1 MMRRLLALVCAG
13 LLAGC
18 QTAPLPPLD
27 VVPRVEL
34 ERFMGDWYVIAHIP
48 TWPECNAWNAVES
61 YRLNPDGTVAT
72 TFTFRAGGR
81 DGPARRL
88 NPTGFVVD
96 TNSNAIWGMQFI
108 WPIKADFRIAYLNE
122 DYGLTVIARQKR
134 DYVWVMARTPEIP
147 AAQYVDIVQRI
158 AAWGYD
164 VTKLRR
170 VPQQWEAAP

>member
-1 MMRRLLALVCAG
+1 MMRRLMTLACAG
-13 LLAGC
+13 LLTGC

-48 TWPECNAWNAVES
+48 TWPERNAWNAVES

-72 TFTFRAGGR
+72 TFTFREGGPS
-81 DGPARRL
+81 GSLRRMT
-88 NPTGFVVD
+88 PTGFVLD
-96 TNSNAIWGMQFI
+96 TASNAVWGMQFI
-108 WPIKADFRIAYLNE
+108 WPIKADFRIAYLSE

-147 AAQYVDIVQRI
+147 SAQYAAIVQRI

>member
-1 MMRRLLALVCAG
+1 MMRRLLTLACAG

-27 VVPRVEL
+27 VVPRVDL

-48 TWPECNAWNAVES
+48 TWPERNAWNAVES

-72 TFTFRAGGR
+72 TFTFREGGP
-81 DGPARRL
+81 DGPARRMT
-88 NPTGFVVD
+88 PTGFVLD
-96 TNSNAIWGMQFI
+96 TASNAVWGMQFI
-108 WPIKADFRIAYLNE
+108 WPIRADFRIAYLSE

-147 AAQYVDIVQRI
+147 PAQYAAIVQRI

-170 VPQQWEAAP
+170 VPQQWEAAL

>member
-1 MMRRLLALVCAG
+1 MRRLMTLACAG

-18 QTAPLPPLD
+18 QTAPLPPLE
-27 VVPRVEL
+27 VVPRVEI

-48 TWPECNAWNAVES
+48 TWPERNAWNAVES
-61 YRLNPDGTVAT
+61 YRLNQDGTVAT
-72 TFTFRAGGR
+72 TFTFHEGGTN
-81 DGPARRL
+81 GPARRMT
-88 NPTGFVVD
+88 PTGYVLD
-96 TNSNAIWGMQFI
+96 TASNAVWGMQFI
-108 WPIKADFRIAYLNE
+108 WPIKADFRIAYLSK

-147 AAQYVDIVQRI
+147 ESQYVDIVQRI